1 MEGAPGQQRAVARIG
16 AQLAAVVVLHFGAAV
31 VIERFGAAR
40 LSRLLGV
47 PLPHGGGLGATIA
60 GWAAASAGPIAL
72 WALLIVARA
81 VVLRRGD
88 SSFWF
93 IGAAMLVAATTFT
106 VAIAQ
111 GVLDHGVDVRSAAA
125 AIAGWL
131 LPGCAALVAG
141 AVHLAGRR
149 DERR

>member
-1 MEGAPGQQRAVARIG
+1 MDGALSPRPPATRIG
-16 AQLAAVVVLHFGAAV
+16 AQIAAVVALHLCAAVVV
-31 VIERFGAAR
+31 ERLGAAR

-60 GWAAASAGPIAL
+60 GWAAASAGPLAL

-81 VVLRRGD
+81 LLLRRGD
-88 SSFWF
+88 SAFWF
-93 IGAAMLVAATTFT
+93 IGAAMLVAATTF
-106 VAIAQ
+106 AIAIT
-111 GVLDHGVDVRSAAA
+111 HGVVDDGLDVRSVAT

-141 AVHLAGRR
+141 GVHLARRR
-149 DERR
+149 DERP

>member
-1 MEGAPGQQRAVARIG
+1 MDGAPSPRPPASRVG
-16 AQLAAVVVLHFGAAV
+16 AQVVAVVALHFGTAV
-31 VIERFGAAR
+31 VAERLGAAR
-40 LSRLLGV
+40 LSRLLSV

-60 GWAAASAGPIAL
+60 GWAVASAGPLAL

-81 VVLRRGD
+81 VILRRGD

-93 IGAAMLVAATTFT
+93 VGAAMLVAATTF
-106 VAIAQ
+106 AIAIT
-111 GVLDHGVDVRSAAA
+111 HGVVEGGLDVRSVSA

-141 AVHLAGRR
+141 AAHLARR
-149 DERR
+149 RGERP

>member
-60 GWAAASAGPIAL
+60 GWAAASSGPIAL

-88 SSFWF
+88 SPFWF
-93 IGAAMLVAATTFT
+93 IGTAMLVAGITFT
-106 VAIAQ
+106 IAIA
-111 GVLDHGVDVRSAAA
+111 HGVVDDGLDVRSVAA

-141 AVHLAGRR
+141 AVHLARR
-149 DERR
+149 PGERR